1 MLATVNKL
9 IASKTSAAEI
19 QRQTGV
25 VDATIKKIRLN
36 TLDMS
41 RMKYFNL
48 KKLYDYQMS
57 LEEEKITGYT
67 YNDFQQK
74 YQDLNE
80 LDDADEKYK
89 QLVELNDQLSVRL
102 RELVNGSIDNESD
115 LEVINSYLDLLTKQ
129 ENLK

>member
-41 RMKYFNL
+41 KMKYFNL

-89 QLVELNDQLSVRL
+89 HLVELNDQLSVRL

>member
-74 YQDLNE
+74 YQDLKE

-102 RELVNGSIDNESD
+102 RELVSGSIDNESD